1 MIEVVLFHEEAD
13 SPREASSSESSTAE
27 PPAFAEDPAPGLA
40 GVAQPYWE
48 YGAAEEPVG
57 IFVDV
62 EDGDPLS
69 PAEEVVLDVA
79 VF

>member
-13 SPREASSSESSTAE
+13 SPREAGSSESSTAE
-27 PPAFAEDPAPGLA
+27 PPASAEDPALV
-40 GVAQPYWE
+40 GVGPAYWE
-48 YGAAEEPVG
+48 YGVADEPVG